1 MSLYE
6 FMGEP
11 FIAYGFMRRALLAC
25 LILSLSAGPIG
36 TLLLLRRM
44 SLVGDTLSHAIMPGV
59 AAGFLIAGL
68 SLPAMSLGGFL
79 GGVIV
84 AVLSGL
90 VSRTT
95 ILKEDASFAGFYL
108 IALALGVV
116 LVSLHGSS
124 VDLVHILFGTLL
136 SIDGPTLIM
145 VTAVSTG
152 SLVILAVIW
161 RALIV
166 DSLDPS
172 FLRALGG
179 KGGLWHGIFTV
190 LMVANLV
197 AGFQALGTLMSIGLM
212 MLPAAAARFWTR
224 NAGTMAL
231 TATCIG
237 AASSV
242 IGLLI
247 SYHVDLPAGP
257 MIILTAGLV
266 HIVSLMIGPNGSLR
280 AEYGKGRHLEA

>member
-6 FMGEP
+6 WVGAP
-11 FIAYGFMRRALLAC
+11 FIDYGFMRRALLAC
-25 LILSLSAGPIG
+25 LVLCLSAGPIG

-90 VSRTT
+90 VSRIT

-136 SIDGPTLIM
+136 SIDGPTLVM
-145 VTAVSTG
+145 VTAVSTI

-224 NAGTMAL
+224 DAGSMAL

-237 AASSV
+237 AASSL

-257 MIILTAGLV
+257 MIILTAGLI
-266 HIVSLMIGPNGSLR
+266 HIVSLATGTNGSLR
-280 AEYGKGRHLEA
+280 AEYGKGRHFEA

>member
-6 FMGEP
+6 WVGEP
-11 FIAYGFMRRALLAC
+11 FIAYGFMRRSLLAC

-152 SLVILAVIW
+152 SLVILAAIW

-224 NAGTMAL
+224 DAGTMAL

-237 AASSV
+237 AASSL

-247 SYHVDLPAGP
+247 SYHIDLPAGP

-266 HIVSLMIGPNGSLR
+266 HLVSLAAGTNGSLR
-280 AEYGKGRHLEA
+280 AEFGKRRHLEA